1 MCEGLAE
8 VAPYL
13 SLKPSNGVEGIV
25 GEREPDGRAKTALAL
40 LRLAPSLSRFSMA
53 YDWLKGV
60 ADEYDVI
67 VIGSGLGGLTG
78 ANVLAKAGH
87 RVLLLE
93 HHYQFGG
100 LATWFTRKGGHIFD
114 ISLHGFPSGMLKSC
128 RKYWTKE
135 IADSIVQ
142 LKDIRFVNPQMDV
155 WTTFTREDYTRVLV
169 EQFKLPREQVEA
181 FYDHLR
187 AMNYYDNNP
196 ETTGE
201 MLARFFPGREDVHR
215 LLMEPISY
223 ANGSNFDDPAI
234 TFGIVFS
241 NFMGAGVYTFRGGSD
256 LLIEKMTDELKKNG
270 VELRKKVLVDKIL
283 VEERDGRKVACGI
296 VAGNGRVIRAK
307 AVLSNANIKNTI
319 FRLAGEENFPADF
332 VEQAKAVRINTSS
345 CQVYLGIRKGETIP
359 HIGDLVFTSAAPKY
373 SNEELTDLHTTS
385 RTFSVYYP
393 DTRPGSDR
401 YTVVASLNG
410 RYPEWKA
417 LSDEE
422 YEKHKERLIEES
434 IVALENF
441 IPGVREKIDWK
452 EAATPRTIERYTT
465 HMSGTSFGTK
475 FEGLP
480 VSMSLS
486 EKLPGLYHAGSV
498 GIIMSGWL
506 GTINYG
512 VITANKI
519 DQYVRAQKR
528 ANDSADSGA
537 IKAANV

>member
-1 MCEGLAE
+1 
-8 VAPYL
+8 
-13 SLKPSNGVEGIV
+13 
-25 GEREPDGRAKTALAL
+25 
-40 LRLAPSLSRFSMA
+40 MA

-114 ISLHGFPSGMLKSC
+114 ISLHGFQIGMIKSC

-135 IADSIVQ
+135 ISDAIVP

-169 EQFKLPREQVEA
+169 EKFGVPREKVEA
-181 FYDHLR
+181 FYDYLR

-201 MLARFFPGREDVHR
+201 MLQRFFPDQPGVQR

-223 ANGSNFDDPAI
+223 ANGSDFNDPAI

-241 NFMGAGVYTFRGGSD
+241 NFMGAGVFTFRGGSD
-256 LLIEKMTDELKKNG
+256 LLIEKMVAELQKNG
-270 VELRKKVLVDKIL
+270 VELRKKVLVDRIL

-296 VAGNGRVIRAK
+296 VAGNGRVVRAK
-307 AVLSNANIKNTI
+307 AVLSNANIHNTI
-319 FRLAGEENFPADF
+319 FRLAGAENFSPEF
-332 VEQAKAVRINTSS
+332 VAQAKAVRINSSS

-359 HIGDLVFTSAAPKY
+359 HIGDLVFTSDSSAY
-373 SNEELTDLHTTS
+373 SSSELTDLHTTS

-393 DTRPGSDR
+393 ETRPGSGR

-410 RYPEWKA
+410 RYPDWQKMDEATYELNKA
-417 LSDEE
+417 RLVEE
-422 YEKHKERLIEES
+422 AIT
-434 IVALENF
+434 ALERF
-441 IPGVREKIDWK
+441 IPDVRAKIDWK

-465 HMSGTSFGTK
+465 HTGGTSFGTK

-480 VSMSLS
+480 VSMNLS
-486 EKLPGLYHAGSV
+486 DALPGLYHAGSV

-519 DQYVRAQKR
+519 DKALFEMKR
-528 ANDSADSGA
+528 AATA
-537 IKAANV
+537 PLAATA

>member
-1 MCEGLAE
+1 
-8 VAPYL
+8 
-13 SLKPSNGVEGIV
+13 
-25 GEREPDGRAKTALAL
+25 
-40 LRLAPSLSRFSMA
+40 MA
-53 YDWLKGV
+53 YDWLKGA

-114 ISLHGFPSGMLKSC
+114 ISLHGFPVGMIKSC

-135 IADSIVQ
+135 IADLIVQ

-169 EQFKLPREQVEA
+169 EQFRLDRAHVEK
-181 FYDHLR
+181 FYDYLR
-187 AMNYYDNNP
+187 GMNFYDNNP
-196 ETTGE
+196 ETTGS
-201 MLARFFPGREDVHR
+201 MLERFFPGRDDVKR
-215 LLMEPISY
+215 LLMEPIAY
-223 ANGSNFDDPAI
+223 ANGSTLDDPAI

-256 LLIEKMTDELKKNG
+256 LLIEKMIAELKKNG
-270 VELRKKVLVDKIL
+270 VEIRKKVLVDKIL

-296 VAGNGRVIRAK
+296 VAGGGRVIRAK

-332 VEQAKAVRINTSS
+332 IAAARAVRINSSS
-345 CQVYLGIRKGETIP
+345 CQVYFGIRKGESIP
-359 HIGDLVFTSAAPKY
+359 HIGDLVFTSAAPRF
-373 SNEELTDLHTTS
+373 SSEELTNFRTTS

-393 DTRPGSDR
+393 DTRPGSGR
-401 YTVVASLNG
+401 YTVVVSING
-410 RYPEWKA
+410 QYPDWKN
-417 LSDEE
+417 LSEE
-422 YEKHKERLIEES
+422 DYEKNKGRLIEES
-434 IVALENF
+434 LVALEKY
-441 IPGVREKIDWK
+441 IPDVRGKIDWR

-465 HMSGTSFGTK
+465 HFGGTSFGTK
-475 FEGLP
+475 FEGLK
-480 VSMSLS
+480 VSMDLS
-486 EKLPGLYHAGSV
+486 ENLPGLFHAGSV

-519 DQYVRAQKR
+519 D
-528 ANDSADSGA
+528 
-537 IKAANV
+537 KALFALKQSTPHPAVA

>member
-1 MCEGLAE
+1 
-8 VAPYL
+8 
-13 SLKPSNGVEGIV
+13 
-25 GEREPDGRAKTALAL
+25 
-40 LRLAPSLSRFSMA
+40 MA

-78 ANVLAKAGH
+78 ANVLAKSGH

-114 ISLHGFPSGMLKSC
+114 ISLHGFPVGMIKSC

-155 WTTFTREDYTRVLV
+155 WTTFTRDDYTRVLV
-169 EQFKLPREQVEA
+169 EQFGLAREKVEA
-181 FYDHLR
+181 FYDYLR
-187 AMNYYDNNP
+187 AMNYYDNNA
-196 ETTGE
+196 ETTGQ
-201 MLARFFPGREDVHR
+201 MLERFFPGRDDVKR
-215 LLMEPISY
+215 LLMEPIAY
-223 ANGSNFDDPAI
+223 ANGSTLDDPAI
-234 TFGIVFS
+234 TYGIVFS
-241 NFMGAGVYTFRGGSD
+241 NFMGSGVYTFRGGSD
-256 LLIEKMTDELKKNG
+256 LLIEKMVAELKKNG
-270 VELRKKVLVDKIL
+270 VEVRKKVLVERIL

-296 VAGNGRVIRAK
+296 VAKSGRVIRAK

-319 FRLAGEENFPADF
+319 FGMARAENFPADY
-332 VEQAKAVRINTSS
+332 VAAAQAVRINSSS
-345 CQVYLGIRKGETIP
+345 CQVYFGIRKGESIP
-359 HIGDLVFTSAAPKY
+359 HIGDLVFTSANPKF
-373 SNEELTDLHTTS
+373 SSQELTDFKTTS

-401 YTVVASLNG
+401 YTVVVSLNG
-410 RYPEWKA
+410 RYGDWQA
-417 LSDEE
+417 LSEGD
-422 YEKHKERLIEES
+422 YEREKERLIEES
-434 IVALENF
+434 LAALEKF
-441 IPGVREKIDWK
+441 IPDVRAKIDWK

-465 HMSGTSFGTK
+465 HAGGTSFGTK
-475 FEGLP
+475 FEGLK
-480 VSMSLS
+480 VSMDLP

-512 VITANKI
+512 VIVANKI
-519 DQYVRAQKR
+519 DKALFEAKR
-528 ANDSADSGA
+528 AATTSLTP
-537 IKAANV
+537 AASSS

>member
-1 MCEGLAE
+1 
-8 VAPYL
+8 
-13 SLKPSNGVEGIV
+13 
-25 GEREPDGRAKTALAL
+25 
-40 LRLAPSLSRFSMA
+40 MA

-78 ANVLAKAGH
+78 ANALAKAGH
-87 RVLLLE
+87 RVLLVE

-114 ISLHGFPSGMLKSC
+114 ISLHGFPSGMIKSC
-128 RKYWTKE
+128 RRYWTKE
-135 IADSIVQ
+135 ISDAIVQ

-169 EQFKLPREQVEA
+169 DQFKLQRTEVEA
-181 FYDHLR
+181 FYDYLR

-196 ETTGE
+196 ETTGQ
-201 MLARFFPGREDVHR
+201 MLNRFFPGRPDVHR

-256 LLIEKMTDELKKNG
+256 DLIEKMVAELKKNG

-283 VEERDGRKVACGI
+283 VEERDGQKVACGI

-307 AVLSNANIKNTI
+307 AILSNANIKNTI
-319 FRLAGEENFPADF
+319 FRLAGEQNFPVDF
-332 VEQAKAVRINTSS
+332 VEQARAVRINSSS
-345 CQVYLGIRKGETIP
+345 CQVYFGIRKGESIP
-359 HIGDLVFTSAAPKY
+359 HIGDLVFTSAAPQY
-373 SNEELTDLHTTS
+373 SNEELTHFHTTS

-410 RYPEWKA
+410 LYP
-417 LSDEE
+417 
-422 YEKHKERLIEES
+422 
-434 IVALENF
+434 
-441 IPGVREKIDWK
+441 DWK
-452 EAATPRTIERYTT
+452 
-465 HMSGTSFGTK
+465 
-475 FEGLP
+475 
-480 VSMSLS
+480 SLS
-486 EKLPGLYHAGSV
+486 EDDYEAHKLRM
-498 GIIMSGWL
+498 IE
-506 GTINYG
+506 
-512 VITANKI
+512 
-519 DQYVRAQKR
+519 
-528 ANDSADSGA
+528 
-537 IKAANV
+537 

>member
-1 MCEGLAE
+1 
-8 VAPYL
+8 
-13 SLKPSNGVEGIV
+13 
-25 GEREPDGRAKTALAL
+25 
-40 LRLAPSLSRFSMA
+40 MA

-87 RVLLLE
+87 KVLLLE
-93 HHYQFGG
+93 HHYQYGG

-114 ISLHGFPSGMLKSC
+114 ISLHGFPSGMIKSC
-128 RKYWTKE
+128 RRYWTKE
-135 IADSIVQ
+135 ISDSIVQ
-142 LKDIRFVNPQMDV
+142 LKDIRFINPQMDV

-169 EQFKLPREQVEA
+169 EQVKLPREQVES

-196 ETTGE
+196 ETTGQ
-201 MLARFFPGREDVHR
+201 MFHRFFPGRDDVHR
-215 LLMEPISY
+215 LLMEPIAY
-223 ANGSNFDDPAI
+223 ANGSTLDDPAI

-241 NFMGAGVYTFRGGSD
+241 NFMGSGVYTFRGGSD
-256 LLIEKMTDELKKNG
+256 LLIEKMTDELKRNG
-270 VELRKKVLVDKIL
+270 VELRKKVLVDRIH
-283 VEERDGRKVACGI
+283 VEERDGRKVAAGI
-296 VAGNGRVIRAK
+296 VAKSGRIIRAK

-319 FRLAGEENFPADF
+319 FRLAGEENFPDDY
-332 VEQAKAVRINTSS
+332 VEQARAVRINTSS
-345 CQVYLGIRKGETIP
+345 CQVYLGIRKGESIP
-359 HIGDLVFTSAAPKY
+359 HIGDLVFTSEAPKF
-373 SNEELTDLHTTS
+373 SPQELTDLHTTS

-410 RYPEWKA
+410 RYPDWNE
-417 LSDEE
+417 LSPEG
-422 YEKHKERLIEES
+422 YEQNKQRLIDEAIAS
-434 IVALENF
+434 LEKY
-441 IPGVREKIDWK
+441 IPGVGAKIDWK

-465 HMSGTSFGTK
+465 HTGGTSFGTK

-480 VSMSLS
+480 VSMTLS
-486 EKLPGLYHAGSV
+486 DQLPGLFHAGSV

-512 VITANKI
+512 VITAHKI
-519 DQYVRAQKR
+519 DKHLFALKQQKVE
-528 ANDSADSGA
+528 
-537 IKAANV
+537 IET